1 MSLIRK
7 FWFYF
12 SPKHFLIG
20 DTATTQ
26 VVVITITGFHSNF
39 GRVSV
44 FTAMMQEKF
53 CFGKVR
59 VSVFVRFAF
68 ARLGSAPL
76 GSGRLGAREGS
87 SRDYMYKKIRH
98 GRALK
103 WYLVPWRNL

>member
-1 MSLIRK
+1 VSLIRK

-20 DTATTQ
+20 DAATTKE
-26 VVVITITGFHSNF
+26 VVLTAFPLY

-44 FTAMMQEKF
+44 FTAMTLMQEEF
-53 CFGKVR
+53 CFGRVR

-76 GSGRLGAREGS
+76 GSVRA
-87 SRDYMYKKIRH
+87 KNQAKIICLRRY
-98 GRALK
+98 GTDV
-103 WYLVPWRNL
+103 Y

>member
-20 DTATTQ
+20 DAATTKE
-26 VVVITITGFHSNF
+26 VVLTAFPLN

-44 FTAMMQEKF
+44 FTAMTLMQEF
-53 CFGKVR
+53 CFGRVR

-76 GSGRLGAREGS
+76 GSGRLGAREES
-87 SRDYMYKKIRH
+87 SRAYMYKKIRH
-98 GRALK
+98 SRILK
-103 WYLVPWRNL
+103 WFLTPWRNL